1 MIEIRRKFR
10 MSKGFKTVDPLDGY
24 VFTPESNA
32 HRFIVEC
39 VDLVD
44 GQETVV
50 PFEAGSTVHARFLK
64 ADHVTELVDGSLDTD
79 GAAVVT
85 LPAECYAVPGR
96 FLLTILVTTGST
108 KICVFAGAGTVL
120 EADSTDV
127 NISSNT
133 ARSVDQKIAEIDNA
147 TDAAEAAVSQVN
159 SAISAGSAKI
169 TEINQAA
176 AAARASIPQDYTALS
191 DSVGDLKSAT
201 ENEIVFAGGNIIPLY
216 GYDYQGKYLDANGVP
231 QTGNAWAITA
241 KVPLVVGETYTY
253 SGISYTANN
262 ARCFFYS
269 VSDDVVGN
277 AFYLNTSGGEIT
289 VPENVSYAR
298 FTVCRTE
305 GDTTTF
311 SLSKKYGTLKNYVEI
326 VSNDFS
332 NVANGLYANN
342 LYNSSGN
349 VQGYLDDTA
358 TIVPGNAWRV
368 TALIPVVP
376 GFSYIYNG
384 ITMSVEN
391 RSNCFFYDTKGQPIV
406 STAFL
411 PVANDYG
418 VLNVPIGAY
427 YVRFT
432 LNNQAGDQNTFAIR
446 LFVRQTECTSVVTV
460 SPDGTKDYRTI
471 NEAYAYAYT
480 IQSKEHPV
488 TILIYPGTYNEVL
501 ECTPANDSPYVWG
514 AYISFV
520 GVNQKDVVWRNDS
533 GLYKNS
539 PLHTSNPC
547 LIKNIT
553 FIATHDDDQTF
564 ESTYADYT
572 ADNQQNYGAYGL
584 HLDDPS
590 NRTDL
595 TGEEYETIVEDCTII
610 SKQHAAI
617 GAGMRAG
624 QTLIIRNCRLL
635 MEIPDALRNAIDST
649 KGALLFHRILG
660 TSDTFIQNLVVD
672 TCNIETNMDKAIY
685 TYGSGGGFKVDFI
698 RNFVWS
704 EIGGA
709 ANDIIRGPVSMITT
723 KSYGNNVAALNKTTI

>member
-1 MIEIRRKFR
+1 MAKIETWFTQDLNTAVKPRSFPGEVFNNDSLGNLIGVEVTK
-10 MSKGFKTVDPLDGY
+10 DGEPFDLTGSVNGY
-24 VFTPESNA
+24 CVLSN
-32 HRFIVEC
+32 
-39 VDLVD
+39 
-44 GQETVV
+44 GETIPV
-50 PFEAGSTVHARFLK
+50 AGSRSGNKASIVLPQTAYSVRGIIKITLK
-64 ADHVTELVDGSLDTD
+64 LTNGNETTTLLQVVGAVDQSVTGNMVNPGSVVQDWSQQIAAALQEIQDAEDNFVRVDTD
-79 GAAVVT
+79 AQGLT
-85 LPAECYAVPGR
+85 ETKKRNGR
-96 FLLTILVTTGST
+96 T
-108 KICVFAGAGTVL
+108 
-120 EADSTDV
+120 
-127 NISSNT
+127 NI
-133 ARSVDQKIAEIDNA
+133 
-147 TDAAEAAVSQVN
+147 DAASVSDV
-159 SAISAGSAKI
+159 
-169 TEINQAA
+169 
-176 AAARASIPQDYTALS
+176 D
-191 DSVGDLKSAT
+191 DLRSAT
-201 ENEIVFAGGNIIPLY
+201 ENEIAFVGGNIIPIY
-216 GYDYQGKYLDANGVP
+216 GYDYQSKYLDADGVP
-231 QTGNAWAITA
+231 QTGNAWAITG
-241 KVPLVVGETYTY
+241 KISLSIGETYKYNGITY
-253 SGISYTANN
+253 TSTN
-262 ARCFFYS
+262 ARCFYYNE
-269 VSDDVVGN
+269 SDAIVGT
-277 AFYLNTSGGEIT
+277 AFYLNTNGGEIT
-289 VPENVSYAR
+289 VPSGVTYAR

-305 GDTTTF
+305 GDDKTF
-311 SLSKKYGTLKNYVEI
+311 SLNKKYGTLKNDVEI
-326 VSNDFS
+326 VGNDFD

-349 VQGYLDDTA
+349 VQGYLDATA

-376 GFSYIYNG
+376 GFRYIYNG

-418 VLNVPIGAY
+418 ILNVPIGAY

-432 LNNQAGDQNTFAIR
+432 LNNQAGDPNTFVIR

-514 AYISFV
+514 AYISFI
-520 GVNQKDVVWRNDS
+520 GVNQKDVIWRNDS

-553 FIATHDDDQTF
+553 FIATHDDDPTF

-635 MEIPDALRNAIDST
+635 MEIPDALRNSVDST

-660 TSDTFIQNLVVD
+660 TSDTFIQNLIID

-685 TYGSGGGFKVDFI
+685 THGSGGGFKVDFI

-709 ANDIIRGPVSMITT
+709 ANDIIRGPVGMITT